1 MLETDAK
8 MQAAE
13 LIELREVSILRS
25 IMAYVLRPPGYQGTK
40 TLENLLQE
48 TIEKEERALDAADDK
63 GKVTT
68 GDAEDPSAT
77 IKALKVR
84 RVFRVS

>member
-25 IMAYVLRPPGYQGTK
+25 IMAYVLRPPGYQATK

-63 GKVTT
+63 GKDTT